1 MDQPIITP
9 VEPEVPKK
17 SFPKWLLIAAFTF
30 FLGIA
35 SVFIYQKYLPTRS
48 VLVGPSPSPQVF
60 PAADRKTYTN
70 SKYGFSV
77 QYDFNNQPIE
87 VESSGQQLAL
97 ISFGTMKNNGF
108 DIEISTG
115 DSLGYYK
122 NQLLDHVTGKIDR
135 EEKVTIDGVVG
146 VKLTYKQVVVIDKL
160 DVSQVII
167 NKNNR
172 DYIVR
177 ALATD
182 INQILSTFKF
192 LENGEIPSNKTCQYN
207 GITYQDGESVPDK
220 CNYCSCESGQ
230 IACTLRA
237 CQ

>member
-1 MDQPIITP
+1 M
-9 VEPEVPKK
+9 
-17 SFPKWLLIAAFTF
+17 
-30 FLGIA
+30 
-35 SVFIYQKYLPTRS
+35 
-48 VLVGPSPSPQVF
+48 
-60 PAADRKTYTN
+60 
-70 SKYGFSV
+70 
-77 QYDFNNQPIE
+77 
-87 VESSGQQLAL
+87 
-97 ISFGTMKNNGF
+97 
-108 DIEISTG
+108 
-115 DSLGYYK
+115 
-122 NQLLDHVTGKIDR
+122 LDHVTGKIDR